1 MDFPTYIMPTQPKT
15 MVIIDD
21 EVDLRQLVA
30 AFFRK
35 RGWTVHEFGTLTE
48 GLNGIETHE
57 PAILFLDNN
66 LPDGIGWEKAPQLAS
81 RFPDMQMNL
90 ISGYHP
96 TPPSMPTGAHCQVL
110 EKPFSL
116 KGFEMLATG

>member
-1 MDFPTYIMPTQPKT
+1 

-21 EVDLRQLVA
+21 EVDLRQLVS

-35 RGWTVHEFGTLTE
+35 RGWTVYEFGTLTE
-48 GLNGIETHE
+48 GLNGIEVHE

-81 RFPDMQMNL
+81 RFPEMFMNL
-90 ISGYHP
+90 MSGYHP
-96 TPPSMPTGAHCQVL
+96 TPPLLPNGAQCQVL
-110 EKPFSL
+110 EKPFSF
-116 KGFEMLATG
+116 KSFESLAAVG